1 MAVWI
6 TNGIEMDKETKQR
19 KELLRRLRN
28 LERRVDK
35 HWSMQ
40 NAINEKATEAMATLL
55 DMHAKYGHSTSDTV
69 Q

>member
-1 MAVWI
+1 MSI
-6 TNGIEMDKETKQR
+6 TNGIEMDQETKQI
-19 KELLRRLRN
+19 KEIQRRLTR

-55 DMHAKYGHSTSDTV
+55 DMHAKYGHSTSERL